1 MLIINIILIV
11 LLSTVCILKVYQAKE
26 QLKKSS
32 IHTHIVIMSISIF
45 AALTLGTILGVV
57 FMHDFV
63 SAAII
68 ATLFGLIS
76 GFAVGRPFHSIAA
89 IGGMAEG
96 AMGGLMGAMTG
107 MMIHMAANLTFFL
120 VFINLMYVLISIY
133 VLWTLPTIPTAEK
146 GKAENSITLSSK
158 SINM

>member
-1 MLIINIILIV
+1 MLITNMILIV
-11 LLSTVCILKVYQAKE
+11 LLSAVCIVKVYQAKD
-26 QLKKSS
+26 QLQNST
-32 IHTHIVIMSISIF
+32 IHTHIVIMSISMF
-45 AALTLGTILGVV
+45 TALTLGTILGVM

-96 AMGGLMGAMTG
+96 GMGGLMGAMTG
-107 MMIHMAANLTFFL
+107 MMIHMAENLTFFL
-120 VFINLMYVLISIY
+120 VFINLMFAMISFY
-133 VLWTLPTIPTAEK
+133 LLWTLTTMAAGKTEK
-146 GKAENSITLSSK
+146 SFAVASK